1 MMNKGF
7 YEMTRRVYLIWWVIY
22 LNNIFEIINDL
33 EATELIEY
41 IINKAIER
49 EASDIHI
56 EPEQD
61 TTRIRFR
68 IDGDLIKVCDVP
80 SARQSEII
88 TRIKILSNLDIAERR
103 LPQDGRISWQDSKD
117 TDLRVAITPVIYGE
131 KAVIRILNSTRYDMK
146 LDKFGFSEANYHT
159 LTGILNR
166 SSGMLICTGPTG
178 CGKST
183 TLYALIRELNNEDS
197 NIITIE
203 DPVEFKIKG
212 INQTQVNEKA
222 GMNFSRGLRSMLR
235 SDPDIIMVGEIRD
248 GETAEIAI
256 RAAITGH
263 LLLSSLHTMDSYSAI
278 IRLLDMGIE
287 PYLIASALA
296 GVQSQ
301 RLVKKLCPNCSVDL
315 EPTLSQE
322 NIIKSVIGDANEIH
336 LKAPIGCEHCTNGFK
351 GRQVIS
357 EVFEIDED
365 FIDAIKSKSDINTLR
380 KIGEKKGIKSLVYDG
395 LSRVIKG
402 ELFIEDVLRHAYN
415 LGEYNGQT

>member
-1 MMNKGF
+1 MNS
-7 YEMTRRVYLIWWVIY
+7 LIGKIK
-22 LNNIFEIINDL
+22 NL
-33 EATELIEY
+33 EATELIEN
-41 IINKAIER
+41 IINDAIER

-56 EPEQD
+56 EPEID
-61 TTRIRFR
+61 ATRVRFR
-68 IDGDLIKVCDVP
+68 IDGDLVKVCDVP
-80 SARQSEII
+80 SERQSEII
-88 TRIKILSNLDIAERR
+88 ARIKILSKLDIAERR
-103 LPQDGRISWQDSKD
+103 LPQDGRISWEDKRG

-146 LDKFGFSEANYHT
+146 LNKFGFSKENYNT
-159 LTGILNR
+159 LTGILNK

-183 TLYALIRELNNEDS
+183 TLYALIREMNNEVS

-222 GMNFSRGLRSMLR
+222 GMSFSRGLRSMLR

-248 GETAEIAI
+248 SETAEIAI

-301 RLVKKLCPNCSVDL
+301 RLVKKLCPHCS
-315 EPTLSQE
+315 EKMEANISQT
-322 NIIKSVIGDANEIH
+322 NLIKSVIGDIDRFV
-336 LKAPIGCEHCTNGFK
+336 LKSPRGCEHCTNGFK

-365 FIDAIKSKSDINTLR
+365 FIEAIKNKSDINTLR
-380 KIGEKKGIKSLVYDG
+380 KIGEEKGIKSLVYDG

-402 ELFIEDVLRHAYN
+402 ELYIEDVLRHTYN
-415 LGEYNGQT
+415 LGECNGQT

>member
-7 YEMTRRVYLIWWVIY
+7 YEMTRRVYLIWRVIY
-22 LNNIFEIINDL
+22 LNNIFEIINDF

-336 LKAPIGCEHCTNGFK
+336 LKAPIGCEYCTNGFK

-380 KIGEKKGIKSLVYDG
+380 KIGEEKGIKSLVYDG

>member
-7 YEMTRRVYLIWWVIY
+7 YEMTRRVYLIWRVIY

-41 IINKAIER
+41 IINKAIEK